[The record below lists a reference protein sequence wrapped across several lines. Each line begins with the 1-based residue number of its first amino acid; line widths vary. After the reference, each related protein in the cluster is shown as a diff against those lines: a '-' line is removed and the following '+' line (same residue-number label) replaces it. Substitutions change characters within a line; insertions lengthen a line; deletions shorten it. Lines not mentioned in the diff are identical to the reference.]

1 MWMEVLVGE
10 LVGRAPAFLP
20 VPAFLDGPWSR
31 NHRVGLGLIIASSVL
46 AIGVAACGPSM
57 VALRLG
63 PRQNFLP
70 PWYLPAGWVELSEW
84 VAVPLLW
91 LGLILGLFGLW
102 VCWRAIHAGWR
113 PHNRKLFALGAALSI
128 GTSLVPPM
136 TSADVLMYAAYGRLQ
151 VLGLDP
157 YSITPAEIFRQE
169 FDPVLVWTERP
180 WQDTPSVYGPLAS
193 MSQWLAAWLGNGN
206 MHDTVFWL
214 QMWALLP
221 FLVIGAIAVK
231 LAHDDKVTQTRAVLF
246 TVLNPLMIWSVLSGA
261 HNEALT
267 LVFAIVG
274 LWFIRRSPFVAG
286 IAIGLAGSVKV
297 SLVFYGIAMMWG
309 YRRDWR
315 KLLQLVIG
323 ALIPLGLAYGVWVPR
338 ALTAAS
344 RNTGYISSGSWA
356 PPVQGGLSFL
366 IGHDASWA
374 VTVLIGWV
382 LMVAIGWMLSRV
394 LPWRLVPGNPDDD
407 EPRLDPLT
415 ITVRTAT
422 ILTTAW
428 LVSSPY
434 TLSWYDLIAWVPLG
448 LMTASRLDLL
458 MMGRGFWLA
467 AAYVTGRAVEFSP
480 AMRTVSS
487 IVRDWACTGFQILV
501 LVAIVH
507 WWWSWGHQL
516 PRWLSRIL
524 PAKLRT
530 PVGIEP
536 R

>member
-1 MWMEVLVGE
+1 MRMEVPVGE

-31 NHRVGLGLIIASSVL
+31 NHRVGLGLIVASSLL

-63 PRQNFLP
+63 PRDNLMP
-70 PWYLPAGWVELSEW
+70 PWYLPAGWVTLSEW

-91 LGLILGLFGLW
+91 LGLILGLVGLW

-113 PHNRKLFALGAALSI
+113 PHNRKLFALGAVLSI

-180 WQDTPSVYGPLAS
+180 WQDTPSVYGPIAS
-193 MSQWLAAWLGNGN
+193 ASQWLAAWLGNGN
-206 MHDTVFWL
+206 MHNTVFWL

-221 FLVIGAIAVK
+221 FLLIGAIAVK

-286 IAIGLAGSVKV
+286 IAIGLAGAVKV
-297 SLVFYGIAMMWG
+297 SLVFYGLAMIWG

-315 KLLQLVIG
+315 KLLQLAVG
-323 ALIPLGLAYGVWVPR
+323 AAIPLGLAYGVWVPR
-338 ALTAAS
+338 L
-344 RNTGYISSGSWA
+344 
-356 PPVQGGLSFL
+356 
-366 IGHDASWA
+366 
-374 VTVLIGWV
+374 
-382 LMVAIGWMLSRV
+382 
-394 LPWRLVPGNPDDD
+394 
-407 EPRLDPLT
+407 
-415 ITVRTAT
+415 
-422 ILTTAW
+422 
-428 LVSSPY
+428 
-434 TLSWYDLIAWVPLG
+434 
-448 LMTASRLDLL
+448 
-458 MMGRGFWLA
+458 
-467 AAYVTGRAVEFSP
+467 
-480 AMRTVSS
+480 
-487 IVRDWACTGFQILV
+487 
-501 LVAIVH
+501 
-507 WWWSWGHQL
+507 
-516 PRWLSRIL
+516 
-524 PAKLRT
+524 
-530 PVGIEP
+530 
-536 R
+536 